1 MAMLRI
7 AVPNKGRLR
16 APALRLLESAGIEP
30 LYGDSDRALVVPTSR
45 EDVKIVYV
53 RAEDIPSIV
62 ASGAA
67 ELGITGRDYVVESGA
82 RVEEVADLG
91 FGRARLVVAVPR
103 SSGIRSLEEL
113 PDGVRVAT
121 KYVNIARK
129 FFEEHGIAAEILRI
143 SGASEVMPSL
153 GACDAVVDIVS
164 TGTTMRLHGLVPIAT
179 VLETS
184 ARLIK
189 SPLVRDDEDTVNE
202 VIEALRSVVRARR
215 HKLVLMN
222 VPDRVLHEVLS
233 VLPSMSG
240 PTLARIEAPEPMWEV
255 MTVVPIDKL
264 SKVVFEAKKR
274 GARDILVLSVERV
287 IP

>member
-1 MAMLRI
+1 MLRI